1 MAVTTYVAKRTVVP
15 SRAADLKVL
24 TPPCSTGNKNSTIL
38 VLVVYIYTDLCV
50 AVTSTLA
57 TIFYVV
63 AKYTIVPRVE
73 LI

>member
-24 TPPCSTGNKNSTIL
+24 TPPCSTGNNSII
-38 VLVVYIYTDLCV
+38 LVVYSYTDLCV
-50 AVTSTLA
+50 AVTGTIA